1 MDSITCFILICP
13 YDIFEEEG
21 YSLWGNAEEVAA
33 ELAWELQD
41 HLSVAGVVVLE
52 ARLTHLAYSP
62 EIAGAMLQRQQAAAI
77 ISARRKTL
85 IGNGAVAFK
94 T

>member
-1 MDSITCFILICP
+1 LRHVATRYP

-21 YSLWGNAEEVAA
+21 YFLRGNDEEVAA
-33 ELAWELQD
+33 ELARELQD
-41 HLSVAGVVVLE
+41 RLSVAVVVVLE

-77 ISARRKTL
+77 KTR
-85 IGNGAVAFK
+85 V
-94 T
+94 TRQESR